1 MDPEN
6 QAANMEV
13 KKEPSLGQ
21 GLSSWTTA
29 GNGYGTKPHKEIL
42 LEG

>member
-1 MDPEN
+1 MNPEK
-6 QAANMEV
+6 QAANKEV
-13 KKEPSLGQ
+13 KKELSLGK

-29 GNGYGTKPHKEIL
+29 GNGHSTTPHKEIL